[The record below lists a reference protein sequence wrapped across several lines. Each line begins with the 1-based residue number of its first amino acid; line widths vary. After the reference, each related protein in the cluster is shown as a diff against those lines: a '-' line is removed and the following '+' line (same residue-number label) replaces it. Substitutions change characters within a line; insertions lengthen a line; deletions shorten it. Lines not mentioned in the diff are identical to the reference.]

1 MENETKNNE
10 ELKEK
15 DQDEQAQ
22 GQEHET
28 AEQPGAGKPPEV
40 AKDENELALQKALV
54 ELAEKKVEAI
64 RQAEERRRIE
74 KENERMKAELN
85 HIKAMEIYKKAIE
98 DDRIIERIIKAVSSQ
113 DHAAVA
119 DILTREREN
128 ALKRE
133 RADRWAEVPIN
144 FGCGDYQAHTQVEFD
159 AMSMV
164 EKSRL
169 YRENKAEYERLS
181 GKRR

>member
-1 MENETKNNE
+1 MENATKNNE
-10 ELKEK
+10 ELKDK
-15 DQDEQAQ
+15 DQREQAQ
-22 GQEHET
+22 GQEQET
-28 AEQPGAGKPPEV
+28 VEQPGAENPPEV
-40 AKDENELALQKALV
+40 AQDEKELVLQKALV
-54 ELAEKKVEAI
+54 ELAEKNVEAI
-64 RQAEERRRIE
+64 RQAEESRRIE
-74 KENERMKAELN
+74 KENERMKAELD

-98 DDRIIERIIKAVSSQ
+98 DDRTIERIIKAVSSQ

-133 RADRWAEVPIN
+133 RAERWAEIPIN
-144 FGCGDYQAHTQVEFD
+144 FGCGDYQAHTQAEFD
-159 AMSMV
+159 TMSMV

-181 GKRR
+181 GKGR